1 MRSNQFL
8 KTLGLFALSA
18 AALASCGGGTASR
31 SSLKWDVKFYVDEA
45 VYKTVPVAD
54 GKTVEKPANPTK
66 SEGYTFDTWYADS
79 ALKVE
84 FDFSTKITAN
94 WDIFAGFTYDGGG
107 GGGEQSSDSSD
118 SSDSSES
125 TSEDS
130 SQGQSATG
138 HGPAGS
144 TTVSWQLRGD
154 GSLWKADDWSA
165 ADAIPLYSN
174 PGSDDKGCVLEI
186 TFAVGDKFKV
196 TDGTDWF
203 GWEKVSKATDGEV
216 PNAGVTHFEG
226 ADDGMGGQN
235 IRCKQSGT
243 FDIYVNKN
251 GIFWIQ
257 QSA

>member
-1 MRSNQFL
+1 MRTKSFI

-18 AALASCGGGTASR
+18 AALASCGGGASR
-31 SSLKWDVKFYVDEA
+31 SSLKWDVNFKVDGA
-45 VYKTVPVAD
+45 TYKTVKVAD
-54 GKTVEKPANPTK
+54 GKTVERPADPTK
-66 SEGYTFDTWYADS
+66 LGGYTFKAWYADS

-107 GGGEQSSDSSD
+107 GGGGGEQSSDSSD
-118 SSDSSES
+118 TSQS
-125 TSEDS
+125 TSEES
-130 SQGQSATG
+130 SQEHSATG

-144 TTVSWQLRGD
+144 TTVAWQLRGS
-154 GSLWKADDWSA
+154 GSLWEADDWTAS
-165 ADAIPLYSN
+165 DAVPLYSN

-196 TDGTDWF
+196 TDGKDWF
-203 GWEKVSKATDGEV
+203 GWEKVSQDTSGPV

-226 ADDGMGGQN
+226 VSDGVGGNN
-235 IRCKQSGT
+235 IRCKQAGT

-251 GIFWIQ
+251 GVFWIQ